1 MDLAA
6 VQAFEGAVDDQREVV
21 AAVTV
26 GERTHFFGAKLLK
39 RGEGH
44 FSIETTAWPKAAPK
58 SGPPRDLQ
66 LQIQF
71 GTSGAVVQLR
81 AHAQAIATSQNPG
94 SMETIVVRCG
104 KPSELALVQRRAHF
118 RAPVPP
124 GAPLELSVWKVPDH
138 WVLRDKP
145 KPSSQLRV
153 ELVDISPGG
162 VCLKVLPH
170 RVGPE
175 AVAMGDRLR
184 AELQFSQTS
193 GVFDCRVVYR
203 SNFAADGSIRV
214 GISFRQ
220 LENTIEGRR
229 GSALLDR
236 VLGALQRLCIKE
248 TTAA

>member
-6 VQAFEGAVDDQREVV
+6 LQVFEGAVDDQREVV

-26 GERTHFFGAKLLK
+26 GETSHFFGARLLK
-39 RGEGH
+39 RGEGD
-44 FSIETTAWPKAAPK
+44 FSLETTAWPKAAPK

-81 AHAQAIATSQNPG
+81 AGVQAIAGSQNAG
-94 SMETIVVRCG
+94 GVETIVVRCG

-118 RAPVPP
+118 RASTPA
-124 GAPLELSVWKVPDH
+124 GGPLGLSVWKVPDH

-145 KPSSQLRV
+145 KPSAQLRV

-170 RVGPE
+170 RIGPE

-193 GVFDCRVVYR
+193 AVFDCRVVYR
-203 SNFAADGSIRV
+203 SGSAADGSIRV

-220 LENTIEGRR
+220 LENSIEGRR

-236 VLGALQRLCIKE
+236 VLGALQRLCIRE